1 MGKAPR
7 ERGYCKTVDKSLCLA
22 YNNIRVKAIDLVGK
36 LDPGDVNKLLA
47 LFFIPIDDG
56 ILFCVICDEVVKII
70 LSVNACDNI
79 CLYFKIVNVAES
91 VKRFA
96 ALLFGFEQK
105 AGERRGGR
113 AKVRG
118 RLRRGGIRDKIK
130 VC

>member
-22 YNNIRVKAIDLVGK
+22 YNNIRGKAAKVVGK
-36 LDPGDVNKLLA
+36 LDPGGFSQLLA

-70 LSVNACDNI
+70 LSVYACDNI

-105 AGERRGGR
+105 AGEGRG